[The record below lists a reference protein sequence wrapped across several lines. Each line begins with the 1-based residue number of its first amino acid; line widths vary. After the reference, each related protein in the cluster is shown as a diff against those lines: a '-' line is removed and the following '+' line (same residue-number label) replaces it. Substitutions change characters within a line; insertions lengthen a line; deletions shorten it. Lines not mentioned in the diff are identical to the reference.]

1 MCSHGE
7 DTRVAVVL
15 AIASA
20 ALFGAMTVALRLAL
34 MRNPDV
40 RIAAA
45 VMVLTAFVVA
55 LVATPVGSGE
65 LRIRD
70 LVFFALAGILA
81 PGVSQLLF
89 ALAVREVGAA
99 RTSVVVGCVPLVTV
113 VLGLVLLDEPFK
125 AALLAGAV
133 LIVAGGTALAWDR
146 LRPEH
151 FRAVGMMWAV
161 GATLLFGSR
170 DTFVRWFSGETPVAS
185 TAAAAATLAGGA
197 LVLSLASAHRP
208 WRRVL
213 PFVPAGVCFGLSYVF
228 IFEAYYRSR
237 VTVVSPLVATE
248 SLWGVGLSA
257 LLIGRSELVGR
268 RLVLGALL
276 IVAGGALIGAFR

>member
-1 MCSHGE
+1 
-7 DTRVAVVL
+7 VAVLL

-34 MRNPDV
+34 LRNPDARV
-40 RIAAA
+40 GAA
-45 VMVLTAFVVA
+45 VTA
-55 LVATPVGSGE
+55 LVAFAVALAATPLGSGE
-65 LRIRD
+65 ARGRD
-70 LVFFALAGILA
+70 LALFALAGLLA

-89 ALAVREVGAA
+89 TLAVRDAGAA
-99 RTSVVVGCVPLVTV
+99 RASVLVGSAPVVTV
-113 VLGLVLLDEPFK
+113 VLGV
-125 AALLAGAV
+125 ALLGEPLQAGIVLGAA
-133 LIVAGGTALAWDR
+133 LIVAGGTALAWER
-146 LRPEH
+146 LRPAT
-151 FRAVGMMWAV
+151 FRAIGIGWAI
-161 GATLLFGSR
+161 GATLLFASR

-197 LVLSLASAHRP
+197 LMLSLATAGRP

-213 PFVPAGVCFGLSYVF
+213 PFVPVGLCFGLSYVF
-228 IFEAYYRSR
+228 LFEAYYRGR

-268 RLVLGALL
+268 RLVVGALL
-276 IVAGGALIGAFR
+276 IVGGAALIGAVR